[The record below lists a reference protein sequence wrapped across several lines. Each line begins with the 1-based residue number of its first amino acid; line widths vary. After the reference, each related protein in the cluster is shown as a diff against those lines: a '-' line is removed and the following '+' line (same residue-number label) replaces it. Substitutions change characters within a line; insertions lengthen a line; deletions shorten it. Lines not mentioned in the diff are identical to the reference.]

1 MFLTGGV
8 FALIAAHLS
17 HLFLNWNDDTYV
29 FRQSVNWDGRKT
41 NDKKDHKPP
50 QALPSFVAR
59 NIRYVRLLIT
69 LIVLILESVE
79 SVNRLGLT
87 NVSYAAHGF
96 GALAGFIM
104 GIIFLRARFLRPIE
118 KKLKYFLLLIA
129 YGLPLSYI
137 LIKYYRK
144 FKQYSIEPLK
154 GCDLVHWP
162 NYEKACQ
169 ETCYEKKPWSSTNFT
184 KTCSEIF
191 TNRQNFPCQM
201 H

>member
-1 MFLTGGV
+1 MTGGV

-50 QALPSFVAR
+50 QALPSMVAR
-59 NIRYVRLLIT
+59 NIRYVRLLVT

-79 SVNRLGLT
+79 SVNRLGAS

-104 GIIFLRARFLRPIE
+104 GIIFLRARFLQPIE

-129 YGLPLSYI
+129 YGLPISYI
-137 LIKYYRK
+137 LI
-144 FKQYSIEPLK
+144 
-154 GCDLVHWP
+154 
-162 NYEKACQ
+162 NY
-169 ETCYEKKPWSSTNFT
+169 
-184 KTCSEIF
+184 
-191 TNRQNFPCQM
+191 
-201 H
+201 